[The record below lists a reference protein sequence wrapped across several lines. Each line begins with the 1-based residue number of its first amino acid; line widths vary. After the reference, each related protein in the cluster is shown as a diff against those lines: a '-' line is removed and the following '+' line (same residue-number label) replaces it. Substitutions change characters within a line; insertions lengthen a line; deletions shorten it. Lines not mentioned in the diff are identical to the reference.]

1 MEIYI
6 VDVDAGGEGRSSELD
21 EELEED
27 MGGGG
32 LHSSPRKPLTISLIV
47 QLSPTGSLSH
57 TCPSTKG
64 TSPSLK

>member
-6 VDVDAGGEGRSSELD
+6 VDVDAGGDGRSSELD

-32 LHSSPRKPLTISLIV
+32 IHRSPLTISLIV